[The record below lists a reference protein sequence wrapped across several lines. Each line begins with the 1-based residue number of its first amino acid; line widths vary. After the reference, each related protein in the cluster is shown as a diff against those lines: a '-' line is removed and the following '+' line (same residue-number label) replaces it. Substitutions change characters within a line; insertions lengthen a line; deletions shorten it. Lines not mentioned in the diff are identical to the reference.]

1 MYFSYK
7 GFKNCLQY
15 LKMDRNLNP
24 ADFDKLKNYVINL
37 LPDKTNKHIVS
48 PRLQKEELLSL
59 ERTIGGQRFFFIV
72 DLTTF
77 EIIHLAGIERWLGYP
92 EKEFT
97 LKQYWKLVHPGLQK
111 TAHTVFV
118 QMIDILCKGQ
128 FSLEFMVQR
137 YSSLTALKHYNG
149 EYLLLKRTAS
159 VFQYDDENRLTEYL
173 NEFTIVGKYE
183 GEPLSPFFF
192 TDKGKL
198 EEERGK
204 IVMQQVLE
212 KFLGLKIFSMNEFH
226 VARLIAYNP
235 GITQKKI
242 AGILGKS
249 PGTIDTYC
257 KRFLNKARAYFHFE
271 FPSVSEAAAYLKKD
285 GLL

>member
-1 MYFSYK
+1 MD
-7 GFKNCLQY
+7 KNL
-15 LKMDRNLNP
+15 DP
-24 ADFDKLKNYVINL
+24 ADFEKLKSYVIDL
-37 LPDKTNKHIVS
+37 LPEKVNKYIVS
-48 PRLQKEELLSL
+48 PRLQKDELASL
-59 ERTIGGQRFFFIV
+59 ERTIGGQRFFFVV
-72 DLTTF
+72 DLATF
-77 EIIHLAGIERWLGYP
+77 EITHKAGIERWLGYP

-118 QMIDILCKGQ
+118 QMIDILCKGL

-159 VFQYDDENRLTEYL
+159 VFQYDNENRLTEYL
-173 NEFTIVGKYE
+173 NEFTIVGKYG
-183 GEPLSPFFF
+183 GEPLSPVFF
-192 TDKGKL
+192 TDKGKP

-212 KFLGLKIFSMNEFH
+212 KFLGLKIFSVNEFH
-226 VARLIAYNP
+226 VARLLAYTP

-242 AGILGKS
+242 AGILNKS
-249 PGTIDTYC
+249 PNTIDTYC

-271 FPSVSEAAAYLKKD
+271 FSSASEAAVYLQKN